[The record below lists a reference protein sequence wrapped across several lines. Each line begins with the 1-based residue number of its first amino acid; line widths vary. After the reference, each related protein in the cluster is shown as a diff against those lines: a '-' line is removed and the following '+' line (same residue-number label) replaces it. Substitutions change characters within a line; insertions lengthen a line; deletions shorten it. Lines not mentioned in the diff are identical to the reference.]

1 MTDLKV
7 LRNEN
12 SKEVYTFNKVTKP
25 TKIKLSALT
34 LESCKNV
41 PALVKYFTV
50 NNKQLDRFH
59 IPEITKAQY
68 EELAKEFN
76 QGARFDKKNLKFET
90 ATDYYI
96 RKARVLAIAK
106 DLGIS
111 ASLLDTTDYIW
122 DERYYTEYNFWHN
135 VDIVDDAWREE
146 GDDLREASGYKVYIE
161 MDAKS
166 NSLDEAIWDSLYK
179 FCYKAIVSRK
189 AMLLCKVDKC
199 LSFLFSVAEYSN
211 GFRENI
217 TSAQKATLSSYV
229 EFFTELLTDEKG
241 AEFIKS
247 TNDIEV
253 FAKCE
258 DTHKDYVETYR
269 SMLRSLVRCKGDE
282 LEFFRTD
289 MSTVEDPYIEEL
301 LAKEMDSE
309 DVLSGAYLENEDSEE
324 GEDSEDVNEDC

>member
-7 LRNEN
+7 LRNED
-12 SKEVYTFNKVTKP
+12 SKEVYTFSKVTKP
-25 TKIKLSALT
+25 SKIKIVELT
-34 LESCKNV
+34 PENCKKL
-41 PALVKYFTV
+41 PALAKYFKV
-50 NNKQLDRFH
+50 NNKFLDRFH

-111 ASLLDTTDYIW
+111 ANLLDTTDYIW

-135 VDIVDDAWREE
+135 VDVVEDAWREE
-146 GDDLREASGYKVYIE
+146 GEDLRNASAYKVYIE

-166 NSLDEAIWDSLYK
+166 NALDEALWDSLYK

-199 LSFLFSVAEYSN
+199 LSFLFSVVEYSN
-211 GFRENI
+211 GFKENI
-217 TSAQKATLSSYV
+217 TSAQKATLSSYF
-229 EFFTELLTDEKG
+229 EFFTELLKDEKG

-247 TNDIEV
+247 TNDVEV

-258 DTHKDYVETYR
+258 ATHNDYVETYR
-269 SMLRSLVRCKGDE
+269 SMLRSLIRCKGDE

-289 MSTVEDPYIEEL
+289 LSDVEDPYIEEI
-301 LAKEMDSE
+301 LAKEIDPE
-309 DVLSGAYLENEDSEE
+309 DLLSGSYLENEDGDADEYEE
-324 GEDSEDVNEDC
+324 VVEDC